1 MKYALI
7 FLGLLFNF
15 FLITPIVA
23 AIDSP
28 SPAGKKEEKTVEPYT
43 PPEEKGAQIKTEAG
57 QGVSIEDL
65 MKKTGS
71 QLPSNL
77 PKLDLSEVKD
87 PVSWVEKFFLRYII
101 NPIFL
106 LSGGV
111 AVIMILYSS
120 FRIITARGEEEG
132 LTAAKTTLI
141 WAGAGLG
148 LIMLSYTIINNLIRI
163 FLEKI

>member
-1 MKYALI
+1 MRILSL
-7 FLGLLFNF
+7 FLGISICLH
-15 FLITPIVA
+15 LIASASAGPGDPRPQGNATKPVESYTTP
-23 AIDSP
+23 
-28 SPAGKKEEKTVEPYT
+28 T
-43 PPEEKGAQIKTEAG
+43 EKGAQIKTEKG

-65 MKKTGS
+65 MKNTGGT
-71 QLPSNL
+71 LPSNL
-77 PKLDLSEVKD
+77 PKLNLSEVKD